1 MRQIKRLSR
10 SVLSAP
16 TLLSLS
22 VSDRQSHPRAHWPA
36 FQGRDVPGDVSGCV
50 QYQSLF
56 PDCVNEIL
64 GLCLPDE
71 RQSTHTDKYLPIYH
85 HLYQWYCQYHYLTNI
100 GHCQVL
106 SELNNQK
113 TFQFRSLGRSQAL
126 HCHPFPHGSMA
137 YHGLP
142 IGLKID
148 RVVFPH
154 PWFLDVFFG
163 WVVLKKSI
171 EPCRN
176 PWFL

>member
-126 HCHPFPHGSMA
+126 ALSPISTWL
-137 YHGLP
+137 YGLP
-142 IGLKID
+142 WPTNRLENRPGGIPTS
-148 RVVFPH
+148 VVS
-154 PWFLDVFFG
+154 WCFF
-163 WVVLKKSI
+163 WVGGTEKKY
-171 EPCRN
+171 
-176 PWFL
+176 WTL

>member
-1 MRQIKRLSR
+1 MHQLCC
-10 SVLSAP
+10 L
-16 TLLSLS
+16 
-22 VSDRQSHPRAHWPA
+22 
-36 FQGRDVPGDVSGCV
+36 
-50 QYQSLF
+50 YQSVTDSRIRGPTGLHF
-56 PDCVNEIL
+56 KDGMCLAMFLAVSNINLSSPTVNEIL